1 MKKQGFKKE
10 IQHRECLDMTE
21 KLTSLSID
29 DMERIIDVLR
39 NQHTHDRQMYLN
51 HDELADKLHKM
62 IHDSIEEPWRFHY
75 ND

>member
-1 MKKQGFKKE
+1 
-10 IQHRECLDMTE
+10 MTE

-39 NQHTHDRQMYLN
+39 NQHN
-51 HDELADKLHKM
+51 HDELIDKLHKM
-62 IHDSIEEPWRFHY
+62 IHDSIEDPWRFHY

>member
-1 MKKQGFKKE
+1 
-10 IQHRECLDMTE
+10 MTE

>member
-1 MKKQGFKKE
+1 
-10 IQHRECLDMTE
+10 MTE

-39 NQHTHDRQMYLN
+39 NQHEK
-51 HDELADKLHKM
+51 ELEELEDKLLKM

-75 ND
+75 NDWNKRIGKYYWSINILCR